1 MPFTPFHFGLGA
13 LVKSVTPARAF
24 SFQIFALS
32 QVLIDVQPGLGL
44 FLGWDE
50 LHGWTHTYPG
60 ALIIALATMAVWR
73 GWVAIR
79 PSRFDNG
86 PISNLVVASS
96 ALFGTLS
103 HVWLDSQ
110 FHVEMARLTPGVLK
124 LWQTG
129 DVTTNIE
136 TACLAAA
143 ELALL
148 IYVMRCLL
156 CKIWQRL
163 RGR

>member
-1 MPFTPFHFGLGA
+1 MPFTPFHFGIGA

-24 SFQIFALS
+24 SFQVFALS
-32 QVLIDVQPGLGL
+32 QALIDIQPGLGL

-60 ALIIALATMAVWR
+60 ALLIALATMVVWR
-73 GWVAIR
+73 GWVVGR
-79 PSRFDNG
+79 PKRFDNG
-86 PISNLVVASS
+86 SISNFVVASS

-110 FHVEMARLTPGVLK
+110 FHAEMSNLTPNLLK
-124 LWQTG
+124 LWKSG

-143 ELALL
+143 GLALL
-148 IYVMRCLL
+148 VYGVRRLSGYA
-156 CKIWQRL
+156 RHL
-163 RGR
+163 RGF